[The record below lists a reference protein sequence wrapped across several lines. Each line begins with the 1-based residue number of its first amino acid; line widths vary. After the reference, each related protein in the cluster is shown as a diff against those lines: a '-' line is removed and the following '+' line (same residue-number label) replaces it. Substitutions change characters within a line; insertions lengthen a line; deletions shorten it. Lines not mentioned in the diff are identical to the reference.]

1 MEPPLGNRAA
11 VVGIVAW
18 LTQSVRNTSIP
29 VPFQTKHQQNT
40 EQVSINLDEN
50 ELIER
55 ALFNF
60 NSASIPGLNIPTH
73 QIQTVTVSNPSVSS
87 VFDPGMK
94 AMLFCPLP

>member
-1 MEPPLGNRAA
+1 MEPPLGNRGA
-11 VVGIVAW
+11 VVVIEAW
-18 LTQSVRNTSIP
+18 LTQDVSITSIP
-29 VPFQTKHQQNT
+29 APTQTKHQQNT

-50 ELIER
+50 ERVER

-60 NSASIPGLNIPTH
+60 NNASIPGLNILTH